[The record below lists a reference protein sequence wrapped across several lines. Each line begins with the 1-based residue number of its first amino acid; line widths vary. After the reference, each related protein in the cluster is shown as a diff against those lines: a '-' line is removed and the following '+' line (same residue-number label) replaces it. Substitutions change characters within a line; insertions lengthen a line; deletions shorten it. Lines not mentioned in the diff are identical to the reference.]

1 MQLSRE
7 DDQDAAMVAIV
18 PILPLVNDILN
29 GAVEFYFGENYSD
42 AARAQHTAR
51 AAANCIYSH
60 AERLMLDADGT
71 RVGLHILDVRG
82 LRVMNWQDK
91 ALLRFKKVDAN
102 GRSSN
107 YPTQQQQDYDDQ
119 LPIPDLPDPAV
130 RLTAGYELAPA
141 GVGLNRVIISRPVG
155 KGILWSSQVVF
166 LEDQASWV
174 DITPQ
179 RFAGMSDS
187 DFNAARA
194 RRARSGR

>member
-1 MQLSRE
+1 MPLSRE
-7 DDQDAAMVAIV
+7 DDQNAAMVAIA

-29 GAVEFYFGENYSD
+29 GAVEFYFGENYTD

-60 AERLMLDADGT
+60 AERLMLDAEGS
-71 RVGLHILDVRG
+71 RAGLHILDVRG
-82 LRVMNWQDK
+82 LRVMNWRDQ
-91 ALLRFKKVDAN
+91 ALLRFKKVDGN

-107 YPTQQQQDYDDQ
+107 YQTKQQQDYDDQ

-141 GVGLNRVIISRPVG
+141 GVGLNRVIISRRVG
-155 KGILWSSQVVF
+155 QGMFWSSQVIF
-166 LEDQASWV
+166 LENEANWV

-179 RFAGMSDS
+179 RFAGMGDS